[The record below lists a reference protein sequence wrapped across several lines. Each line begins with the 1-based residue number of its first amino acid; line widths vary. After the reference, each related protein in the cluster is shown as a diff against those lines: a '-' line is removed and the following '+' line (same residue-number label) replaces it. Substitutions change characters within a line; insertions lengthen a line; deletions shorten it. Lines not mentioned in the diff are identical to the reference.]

1 LSNDDSVN
9 IETRDV
15 GGGPRKMNYKEVK
28 AGERE
33 VTQELRNAFLEAC
46 YRGDDNKLEE
56 ILG

>member
-1 LSNDDSVN
+1 MSNDDSVS
-9 IETRDV
+9 IETRDIS
-15 GGGPRKMNYKEVK
+15 GPRKMNNKEVK
-28 AGERE
+28 SGERE